1 MDIGSIITL
10 ISLILLFPAIMFS
23 LYIFVNPNN
32 PLSSPILGPIYNA
45 FVGNPSVNPLAAISS
60 SIGAMLMTLPDSICI
75 GSLILSVIFQSLP
88 LFMIFITFIEL
99 VVGRIAIGTL
109 ASYISP
115 SFSLTTDRSSKSQC
129 SPGVH
134 YNSFNSISAAIK
146 QQFNIIFPS
155 ETIFILGGIGSY
167 VMSSILQMKD
177 VMTQLGPDWESRIYI
192 IGAMLLL
199 GFITFIIYQ
208 LQNECNSFGSLLLS
222 SILAILAGTLISF
235 QNRSLLGKESI
246 NLLGLPYLDDRIET
260 GAPLYVCSSK
270 E

>member
-1 MDIGSIITL
+1 
-10 ISLILLFPAIMFS
+10 MFS

-32 PLSSPILGPIYNA
+32 LSASPVLAPIYRA

-60 SIGAMLMTLPDSICI
+60 SIGAMLMTLPDSLCI
-75 GSLILSVIFQSLP
+75 GSLILSIIFQSFP
-88 LFMIFITFIEL
+88 LFMVFITFIEL
-99 VVGRIAIGTL
+99 VIGRIAIGTL

-115 SFSLTTDRSSKSQC
+115 SFSLSKDRSGKSQC
-129 SPGVH
+129 SPGVQ
-134 YNSFNSISAAIK
+134 YDTLNSISTALR

-177 VMTQLGPDWESRIYI
+177 VMTQLGPDWEGRIYI
-192 IGAMLLL
+192 IGTMLLL
-199 GFITFIIYQ
+199 GFMTFIIYQ
-208 LQNECNSFGSLLLS
+208 LQNDCNTFGSLLLS

-235 QNRSLLGKESI
+235 QNRSLFGKEAI

-270 E
+270 SE